1 MHFLTYAQA
10 IAALLFVIGL
20 IGLAGWAY
28 RRYGGQ
34 FGMAVRPAPQQ
45 RRLKMLESLSI
56 DGRHRLI
63 LVSRDDT
70 EHLLVV
76 GLDSSM
82 VVESGIKSKGGSAS
96 PGGAQ

>member
-34 FGMAVRPAPQQ
+34 FGMAVRPATRE
-45 RRLKMLESLSI
+45 RRLKLLESLSI

-63 LVSRDDT
+63 LVSRDQT

-82 VVESGIKSKGGSAS
+82 VVESGIRPDGTS
-96 PGGAQ
+96 PHAGDAQ